1 MSTSPFP
8 LGACKV
14 KTGSFLEFNTLI
26 FMQLSLLK
34 PHYPYLFSLEARI
47 C

>member
-8 LGACKV
+8 LGTCKV

-26 FMQLSLLK
+26 FIQLLK